1 MTAIVLE
8 RARTLREYRLEVPE
22 AEYGHLLIRV
32 EYGCVLDRDLDA
44 FYHGTGKMPR
54 VFGSA
59 LVGTVVDGTRVD
71 GTGSARIIPFGG
83 GAGSPLQ
90 AGTRVMVFF
99 DGTHDGALREYV
111 VVPESRCHALPAGI
125 PEDRLPLLPD
135 AAIAAGVLA
144 RLGVTSGH
152 TLLVLGARAAGV
164 VLSVVAQWMG
174 VQVVLADPSQPRLHQ
189 AQELGIQHTIN
200 PITASLPEELEWFT
214 GGRVDFVVD
223 TSGDPEFMPAAIA
236 AMPPGS
242 VLGLTVPVDY
252 PFSFTDIV
260 EKDIGVQSLMDV
272 EPNSAVAVE
281 LADSVDLNRLISRS
295 VPLIE
300 MPAVVPVVIRE
311 RGTFLRLVGYTS

>member
-8 RARTLREYRLEVPE
+8 RARTLREYWLEVPE
-22 AEYGHLLIRV
+22 VAYGHLLIQV

-59 LVGTVVDGTRVD
+59 LVGTILDGTRVA
-71 GTGSARIIPFGG
+71 GAGSARIIPFGG
-83 GAGSPLQ
+83 ADRRLQ

-111 VVPESRCHALPAGI
+111 VVPESRCHVLPAEI
-125 PEDRLPLLPD
+125 PEERLPLLPD
-135 AAIAAGVLA
+135 AAIAAGVLT
-144 RLGVTSGH
+144 RLGVTAGH
-152 TLLVLGARAAGV
+152 ILLVLGARAAGV

-174 VQVVLADPSQPRLHQ
+174 AQVVLADPSQPRLHQ
-189 AQELGIQHTIN
+189 AEELGIQHTIN

-252 PFSFTDIV
+252 PFSFSDIV
-260 EKDIGVQSLMDV
+260 DNDIGVQSLTDA
-272 EPNSAVAVE
+272 EPSSAVAVE
-281 LADSVDLNRLISRS
+281 LAASVDLNRLISRS

-300 MPAVVPVVIRE
+300 MPAVVPAVIRE